1 MHSDNVV
8 PSSPTLGLSRPWPF
22 TLAAA
27 LTLALA
33 FTAAA
38 QPAAPG
44 GRIRVEIK
52 DPAGKPVD
60 DAVASLVALDSPPPL
75 VPPAEPAV
83 ILQVGEEFK
92 PYVTPVVAGTRIRFP
107 NRDKIAHHVF
117 SLSPAKRFDI
127 PRYRGDPK
135 DTILFDQPGIVS
147 LGCNL
152 HDWMAAY
159 VVVLATPYFG
169 LSAGDGHVTL
179 TSLPP
184 GRYRLEVWHPR
195 LKEPERRE
203 LSVAA
208 PATATQVIAVTL
220 GIDRRIRRAPESGA
234 GGYK

>member
-8 PSSPTLGLSRPWPF
+8 PSSPTLGLSRPGALA
-22 TLAAA
+22 LAAA
-27 LTLALA
+27 LALALA
-33 FTAAA
+33 ITAAA

-44 GRIRVEIK
+44 GKIRVEIK
-52 DPAGKPVD
+52 DPAGARVE
-60 DAVASLVALDSPPPL
+60 DAVASLVALDRTPAL

-83 ILQVGEEFK
+83 IVQEGEEFK
-92 PYVTPVVAGTRIRFP
+92 PYVTPVVVGTRIRFP

-169 LSAGDGHVTL
+169 VSARDGFVLLSQ
-179 TSLPP
+179 LPP

-203 LSVAA
+203 VSIAA
-208 PATATQVIAVTL
+208 GDTATQVIAVTL
-220 GIDRRIRRAPESGA
+220 GIDRRIRRAPETGA